1 MSKLTHLRGIF
12 SLVMSQRG
20 MRSNFWLVA
29 RCLLVLACCSF
40 VFAYYFLLFA
50 RCSLLFTRC
59 STRNYEYV
67 FLNKIKQ
74 KSSPY

>member
-29 RCLLVLACCSF
+29 RCLLILACCSF
-40 VFAYYFLLFA
+40 VFAYCFLLFA
-50 RCSLLFTRC
+50 RCSLLFTRKVLHIKLE
-59 STRNYEYV
+59 TLAI
-67 FLNKIKQ
+67 FMGTKDKIT
-74 KSSPY
+74 